1 MIEWSNRYIA
11 LICEGNSEKY
21 YLKILLDHN
30 KLKIN
35 RDDLLTNDILPI
47 DARKS
52 DIFQKRYLT
61 MNYDKELVIF
71 LVQDNDNAM
80 RKIKSPYQ
88 EKIKATYYFLTTP
101 EIEMLL
107 IHHYGL
113 YQEFQ
118 KVKSGK
124 EKQKP
129 SIFLATHLN
138 EKASILKSKGYIEST
153 FSNPNDLVEA
163 IRAYS
168 QKSPKR
174 KKSNQLGL
182 VDLLSLD

>member
-1 MIEWSNRYIA
+1 MNH
-11 LICEGNSEKY
+11 
-21 YLKILLDHN
+21 D

-35 RDDLLTNDILPI
+35 RADLLTNDILPI
-47 DARKS
+47 DAKKS

-71 LVQDNDNAM
+71 LIQDNDNAM

-107 IHHYGL
+107 IHHHGL
-113 YQEFQ
+113 NQEFQ

-124 EKQKP
+124 DKQKP
-129 SIFLATHLN
+129 SIFLATHLS
-138 EKASILKSKGYIEST
+138 KKTSALKSKEYIEAT
-153 FSNPNDLVEA
+153 FSNPNDLVKA

-168 QKSPKR
+168 EKSPKR
-174 KKSNQLGL
+174 KQSNQLEL
-182 VDLLSLD
+182 VDLLAPD